1 MQEKIKSDTQDL
13 TTSNRFSVLARE
25 NSSDFQQ
32 LSLTIDVQEQSST
45 RKETTSLR
53 ENKTTL
59 NNDKK
64 SDKPNK
70 DLSIRN
76 SNSSKKFS
84 SKKEMKDK
92 KFRTSRDVTV
102 ILDDS
107 IINDV
112 KGWERTD
119 DLNKIVVNCFC
130 GATTSQKKWHVKRT
144 TEKNPFHFTLRY

>member
-32 LSLTIDVQEQSST
+32 LSLSIDVQEQSST

-84 SKKEMKDK
+84 SK
-92 KFRTSRDVTV
+92 
-102 ILDDS
+102 
-107 IINDV
+107 V
-112 KGWERTD
+112 KTKNLER
-119 DLNKIVVNCFC
+119 L
-130 GATTSQKKWHVKRT
+130 G
-144 TEKNPFHFTLRY
+144 TLP